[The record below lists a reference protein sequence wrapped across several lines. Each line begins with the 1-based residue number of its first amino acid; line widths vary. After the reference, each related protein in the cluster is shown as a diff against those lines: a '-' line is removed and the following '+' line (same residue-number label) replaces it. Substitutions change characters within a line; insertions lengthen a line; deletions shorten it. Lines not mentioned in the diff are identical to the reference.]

1 MVELKGFF
9 TMDVLSGIF
18 HLLCSSICMLNLFNF
33 FFFAA
38 EDWFSSSNGWGY
50 PEFLLLK
57 DLNNASMGFLVNDTV
72 IVEAEI
78 IVMSEL
84 K

>member
-1 MVELKGFF
+1 M
-9 TMDVLSGIF
+9 
-18 HLLCSSICMLNLFNF
+18 NLFNF

-38 EDWFSSSNGWGY
+38 EDWFSSSEGWGY
-50 PEFLLLK
+50 PKFLLLK
-57 DLNNASMGFLVNDTV
+57 DLNNASKGFLVNDTV

-78 IVMSEL
+78 IKMSKL

>member
-1 MVELKGFF
+1 MV
-9 TMDVLSGIF
+9 
-18 HLLCSSICMLNLFNF
+18 NLFNF

-38 EDWFSSSNGWGY
+38 EDWFSSSENWCHS
-50 PEFLLLK
+50 EFLLLK
-57 DLNNASMGFLVNDTV
+57 DLNNASKGFLVNDTV

-78 IVMSEL
+78 IKMSKL